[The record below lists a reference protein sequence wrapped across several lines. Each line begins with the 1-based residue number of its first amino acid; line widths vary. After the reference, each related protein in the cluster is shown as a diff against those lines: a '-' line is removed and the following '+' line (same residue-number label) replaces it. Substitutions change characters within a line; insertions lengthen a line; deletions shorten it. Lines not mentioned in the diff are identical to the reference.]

1 MINVI
6 VLQNVKKQKKSK
18 GHKNTVLIPVF
29 LLIGDHGKRDWYQVS
44 VAKGREVKKLDE
56 KNVQMCSF
64 HGLKSSVE

>member
-6 VLQNVKKQKKSK
+6 VLQNVKIQKKSK

-44 VAKGREVKKLDE
+44 VAKGREVKKLD
-56 KNVQMCSF
+56 V
-64 HGLKSSVE
+64 